1 MKIFCCIF
9 LSHNDQKVGTTVI
22 PRFKPKAQGTLGHFG
37 TTELMGESGTLKDC
51 PSVPARKGEGREK
64 HRYSGTNQPRV
75 LVGNTKN
82 EKILFFVFVF

>member
-1 MKIFCCIF
+1 M
-9 LSHNDQKVGTTVI
+9 I
-22 PRFKPKAQGTLGHFG
+22 PRFKPKAQDTLGHFG

-75 LVGNTKN
+75 LLEIQKM
-82 EKILFFVFVF
+82 KKSFFLFLFFEFSRHHWPHSGCDVIQV